1 MVHLQVEYRLGLFT
15 NDYTYTHKSGTLDEN
30 NGRFC
35 ITPDFPKGTYAYFL
49 TIDSNQ
55 VPQYPYF
62 IGQNYYSLPVDSN
75 YNSNINQNDI
85 PKNAKRYYIPGM
97 SRNGEGLIASI
108 SDVSPGNVD
117 NVSVVSSSTNFSKN
131 SKIYFDNRGTDGSE
145 VEANVS
151 SVMENQ

>member
-1 MVHLQVEYRLGLFT
+1 MIAIKCRNIHTFRTG
-15 NDYTYTHKSGTLDEN
+15 
-30 NGRFC
+30 
-35 ITPDFPKGTYAYFL
+35 
-49 TIDSNQ
+49 
-55 VPQYPYF
+55 
-62 IGQNYYSLPVDSN
+62 YYSLPVDSN

-131 SKIYFDNRGTDGSE
+131 SKIYFDNRG
-145 VEANVS
+145 N
-151 SVMENQ
+151 